1 MIITCGEC
9 QTKYR
14 LDESK
19 AKMDVFK
26 VRCRKCKHAFL
37 VKKHVSDSEVTPH
50 SLPAETSVR
59 PKQKHYQD
67 NPNCR
72 VITICNQKGGVA
84 KTTTCL
90 NLAASL
96 VLMNKRVLVVDFDIQ
111 SNLTLLLNHRDA
123 RSFFD
128 VIQSENDELSGY
140 LVKTNHNFW
149 LLPSNSK
156 MALLSKKHLP
166 NENFEYMLRNKL
178 LEVKGNFD
186 YILID
191 TPPSGD
197 FYTLNA
203 LLASN
208 AAVIPMPCDYLSL
221 NGVSHIEA
229 MINVIEAKIN
239 HKIEM
244 NILVTLFEQDNPIG
258 AIILDKLK
266 SKYQDKVFKTRI
278 DKDQKIQESQI
289 DHTPTIFYSKESVAA
304 KQYQQLAREIEGSF
318 ATIENQA
325 AMNSR

>member
-9 QTKYR
+9 LTKYR
-14 LDESK
+14 LDENTIK
-19 AKMDVFK
+19 PDVFK
-26 VRCRKCKHAFL
+26 VRCKKCDHSFL
-37 VKKHVSDSEVTPH
+37 VKKPAPDSK
-50 SLPAETSVR
+50 LPPQLKAVRETASE
-59 PKQKHYQD
+59 QKGLQD
-67 NPNCR
+67 NPDCN

-111 SNLTLLLNHRDA
+111 SNLTLLLGHRDA

-128 VIQSENDELSGY
+128 VIHSEDDELSNY
-140 LVKTNHNFW
+140 LVKTRHNFW

-178 LEVKGNFD
+178 LEVKSNFD

-208 AAVIPMPCDYLSL
+208 TAVIPMPCDYLSL
-221 NGVSHIEA
+221 NGVSHIEG
-229 MINVIEAKIN
+229 MINVIDEKIN
-239 HKIEM
+239 HKINM
-244 NILVTLFEQDNPIG
+244 NVLVTLFESDNPVG
-258 AIILDKLK
+258 KVILSKLK
-266 SKYQDKVFKTRI
+266 EKYPNKVFKTRI

-304 KQYQQLAREIEGSF
+304 RQYQYLANEIEASF
-318 ATIENQA
+318 ASTEA
-325 AMNSR
+325 HPMMNSRV

>member
-1 MIITCGEC
+1 MIITCGKC
-9 QTKYR
+9 RTKYR
-14 LDESK
+14 IDDNVIKKDE
-19 AKMDVFK
+19 FK
-26 VRCRKCKHAFL
+26 VRCTKCNHAFL
-37 VKKHVSDSEVTPH
+37 VKKPGSDSEIPPYIKKRQGAVSP
-50 SLPAETSVR
+50 VR
-59 PKQKHYQD
+59 KNYQD

-111 SNLTLLLNHRDA
+111 SNLTLLLGHKDA

-128 VIQSENDELSGY
+128 VIHSDDDALSSY
-140 LVKTNHNFW
+140 LVKTRHDFW

-166 NENFEYMLRNKL
+166 NENFEYMLRDKL
-178 LEVKGNFD
+178 VEVKANFD

-208 AAVIPMPCDYLSL
+208 AAVIPVPCEYLSL
-221 NGVSHIEA
+221 NGVGHIEG
-229 MINVIEAKIN
+229 MINVINDKIN
-239 HKIEM
+239 HKISM
-244 NILVTLFEQDNPIG
+244 HVLVTLLEPDNTVGKVVLKKI
-258 AIILDKLK
+258 K
-266 SKYQDKVFKTRI
+266 SKYQDKVFKTMI

-289 DHTPTIFYSKESVAA
+289 VHTPTIFYSQESVAA
-304 KQYQQLAREIEGSF
+304 RQYQQLANEIEASF
-318 ATIENQA
+318 AA
-325 AMNSR
+325 ASVQPKMSSL